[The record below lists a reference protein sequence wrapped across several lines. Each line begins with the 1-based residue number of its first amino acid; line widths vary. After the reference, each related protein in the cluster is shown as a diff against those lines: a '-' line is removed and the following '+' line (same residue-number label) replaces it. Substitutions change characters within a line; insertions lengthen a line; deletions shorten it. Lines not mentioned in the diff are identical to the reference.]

1 MIQFP
6 EYFPLDAVRPE
17 QGAALEQKIL
27 ALLQALTTAEKLSF
41 CAGGENPPVPGKI
54 ANAGYMGGVP
64 RLGIPELRM
73 FDGPAGTTYIKPTT
87 CLPAQGAMACAWSP
101 ELAYDFGRVI
111 GAENAA
117 VSGNCQL
124 GAQFDVVRT
133 PHFERT
139 KDMMGEDPVLQSAL
153 APAVSRGMADQGVI
167 PVGKHFAACV
177 RSCCPAFEPDFR
189 VDEQTLHQIYL
200 PPFEAA
206 VKQGRCMALMT
217 SYNMLN
223 GVWASAS
230 SYLNQQVL
238 RDMWGFQGFTITD
251 WGANHSFSLGQGTD
265 IEMPSPEYNSP
276 SQILAAIEN
285 GTLDISALDNAVGHV
300 LWAMGQAGYLSLVQ
314 LDSSGTVQ
322 QEPGR
327 TAPIRMRCRYDDI
340 AGEMLRSHGKTA
352 LEICRKSA
360 VLLKNE
366 NEFLPLQT
374 EDYTGGKTVAVI
386 GIAAGRLISG
396 ESQERAFGDLDQMA
410 SPLAE
415 LRRLSGSPDGFL
427 YSPGI
432 DLIGRKIPSE
442 YLFIDEAC
450 TENGLIRTYGVSQE
464 DGQGTNMFGPGG
476 AGQEYVGGNHGT
488 ETSADADETP
498 VPAGIW
504 QNNAGGKMEGHR
516 LGTHCMVDLELNFT
530 CGTIGGHVNGTYRNS
545 SDGNALPYGSIYT
558 WRGFLRAPET
568 GEFELLLHCIGG
580 IAGLKISLDDGSTWE
595 IAGDTTTREGAHWGW
610 SRIISTEEGMDIC
623 GRWFTLEKGRAYPIL
638 VYCNGKIP
646 DKDVQLRIA
655 WITPSMRRQHYS
667 RALELAAFCKK
678 VLVFVH
684 RETGACASNMME
696 PQQELG
702 NFGLPEE
709 QEQLLQDILQTTK
722 THGNRLGV
730 VMYCSSAF
738 IMGTWADQAEAL
750 LDMWM
755 PGQRGGTASAELLL
769 GLVNPSG
776 KTTQSF
782 PLREQDTPLTD
793 TREHYETRYRGH
805 MTGKRRVRVDF
816 TEGIFT
822 GYRWHDRE
830 QIAPRFCFGHGLSYT
845 VFSYADAIVQE
856 DKGEIKVFLSVTNQ
870 GTRAGSEIV
879 QVYVGAAEAPGHI
892 QMPEKQLAGF
902 CRLENI
908 RPGKTVRAEIPL
920 NPRAFQYWDPK
931 APLTRRADG
940 TWDKWVQPKG
950 TRTLL
955 IGASAEAIR
964 LKITI
969 GTS

>member
-17 QGAALEQKIL
+17 DGAALERKIH
-27 ALLQALTTAEKLSF
+27 ALVQAMTTEEKLSF

-64 RLGIPELRM
+64 RLGVPELRM
-73 FDGPAGTTYIKPTT
+73 FDGPAGTTYTKPTT

-101 ELAYDFGRVI
+101 ELAYDYGRVI

-139 KDMMGEDPVLQSAL
+139 KDMMGEDPVLQAAL
-153 APAVSRGMADQGVI
+153 AAAVSSGMADQGVI

-189 VDEQTLHQIYL
+189 VDEQTLHQMYL
-200 PPFEAA
+200 RPFEAA
-206 VKQGRCMALMT
+206 VKQGRCTALMT
-217 SYNMLN
+217 AYNMLN
-223 GVWASAS
+223 GAWASGS

-238 RDMWGFQGFTITD
+238 RKMWGFQGFTITD

-265 IEMPSPEYNSP
+265 IEMPAPEYNSP
-276 SQILAAIEN
+276 AQILAAI
-285 GTLDISALDNAVGHV
+285 GSGALDASVLDAAVGHV
-300 LWAMGQAGYLSLVQ
+300 LWAMGRAGYLSLVQ
-314 LDSSGTVQ
+314 LENDGTVQ

-327 TAPIRMRCRYDDI
+327 TAPIRMRNRYDEI
-340 AGEMLRSHGKTA
+340 AGEMLRAHGETA

-366 NEFLPLQT
+366 NEFLPLRA
-374 EDYTGGKTVAVI
+374 EDYTGGNTVAVI
-386 GIAAGRLISG
+386 GMAAGRLISG

-415 LRRLSGSPDGFL
+415 LRRLSGNPAGFQ
-427 YSPGI
+427 YSPGV
-432 DLIGRKIPSE
+432 DLIGEKIPAA
-442 YLFIDEAC
+442 YLFIDAKC
-450 TENGLIRTYGVSQE
+450 TEHGLARTYGVSQA
-464 DGQGTNMFGPGG
+464 DGQGANMFGPGG
-476 AGQEYVGGNHGT
+476 AGQEYVGGQSQQELANDTDGI
-488 ETSADADETP
+488 P

-504 QNNAGGKMEGHR
+504 QNNAGGAMEGHA
-516 LGTHCMVDLELNFT
+516 LGEPFGVDLEVNFT
-530 CGTIGGHVNGTYRNS
+530 CGTIDGHVNGTYRNS
-545 SDGNALPYGSIYT
+545 SDGNALPFGSIYT
-558 WRGFLRAPET
+558 WRGFLRAPES
-568 GEFELLLHCIGG
+568 GEYELLLHAIGG
-580 IAGLKISLDDGSTWE
+580 IAGFKISLDGGSTWE

-610 SRIISTEEGMDIC
+610 SRILSTEEGMDIC
-623 GRWFTLEKGRAYPIL
+623 GRRFTLEAGRAYPVL

-655 WITPSMRRQHYS
+655 WITPSMRKQHYS
-667 RALELAAFCKK
+667 RALELAASCKK

-684 RETGACASNMME
+684 RESGACASNMME
-696 PQQELG
+696 PLQELG
-702 NFGLPEE
+702 SFGLPEE
-709 QEQLLQDILQTTK
+709 QETLLEDICRAAK
-722 THGNRLGV
+722 EHGNRLAV
-730 VMYCSSAF
+730 VMHCSSAF
-738 IMGTWADQAEAL
+738 VLGPWADQAEAL

-755 PGQRGGTASAELLL
+755 PGQRGGTAGAELLL

-793 TREHYETRYRGH
+793 TRAHYETRYRGR

-845 VFSYADAIVQE
+845 EFSYADASVRE
-856 DKGEIKVFLSVTNQ
+856 DDGEMTVSLSVTNR
-870 GTRAGSEIV
+870 GDRIGSEIV
-879 QVYVGAAEAPGHI
+879 QVYVGPAEVPAHI

-902 CRLENI
+902 CRLEDI
-908 RPGKTVRAEIPL
+908 RPGETVQAEIPL
-920 NPRAFQYWDPK
+920 DRHALEYWDPE
-931 APLTRRADG
+931 APLTQRADG
-940 TWDKWVQPKG
+940 TWDKWVRPAG
-950 TRTLL
+950 SRTLL
-955 IGASAEAIR
+955 IGASAEKIQ
-964 LKITI
+964 ITI
-969 GTS
+969 VTG